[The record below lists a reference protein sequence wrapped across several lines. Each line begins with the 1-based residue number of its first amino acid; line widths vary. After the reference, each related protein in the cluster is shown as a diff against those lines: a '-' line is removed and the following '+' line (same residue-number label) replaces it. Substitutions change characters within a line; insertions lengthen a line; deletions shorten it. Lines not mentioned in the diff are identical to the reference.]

1 MLLIGIGWNL
11 RQVLR
16 LSPEVTWL
24 ETYQTARPRLSSL
37 PSPQLLAPMASML
50 AAREAQSRTDQARF
64 TLSASAMRSLL
75 DGIASRLD
83 ESRELSRYMTG
94 LLIFLGLLGT
104 FWGLLKT
111 VGAVSDV
118 IGSMSV
124 GSGDLNA
131 LFEQL
136 KSGLAKPLAG
146 MGTAFSASMFG
157 LSGAL
162 VLGFLDLTAGQA
174 QNRFFNE
181 LEEWL
186 AGLTRLS
193 SGALAEGDGSMPVY
207 VQALLEQT
215 AENMENLQRILQRGE
230 DSRAQANQA
239 VLALTEHIATLSDA
253 MRTSQQLML
262 RIAEA
267 QAAIGPA
274 HAAAR
279 RAAPRCRASTTR
291 RAAICATSNSTCSAC
306 SPMPRQGRA
315 QSTAELR
322 NDLRILTRTVAAL
335 AEDQRRSAMALTVR
349 RRGDNGLTAWPG
361 YVDALSTLLMVII
374 FVLLVFVLAQAF
386 LSVALTGRDKQLDR
400 VNRQLAEVSDM
411 LSLERG
417 RGADL
422 QQSIA
427 QLNRELAAASA
438 ARDSLSQQLAA
449 LQDAGGARHRRPR
462 HAARGA
468 RPAGAAAGRCRA
480 AGALRRRAGGAAA
493 AGSRGVGQPHRCREA
508 GDRDSCDAACRGA
521 TAAWRHH
528 APARRC
534 AGAACRDAA
543 ADRRTRQDGAG
554 EQGDHRGEAV
564 RSRQAGGAE
573 PRARRAARRAG
584 EAGAGRGRARDDRP
598 AAARRR
604 RDAACRG
611 EAARRF
617 GAGADRAAQPAG
629 GRTEGAAHRRSP
641 RRSIW
646 RRRRGRRRTRRSPI
660 SARS

>member
-1 MLLIGIGWNL
+1 MALFLVAVLAVAALLSPVLINAYGNNPVLNGLILLILLIGIAWNL

-16 LSPEVTWL
+16 LSREVTWVQ
-24 ETYQTARPRLSSL
+24 TFQTARPRISSL
-37 PSPQLLAPMASML
+37 PSPRLLGPMASML
-50 AAREAQSRTDQARF
+50 VSREAHSRTELGRF

-131 LFEQL
+131 LFDQL

-193 SGALAEGDGSMPVY
+193 SGAFAEGEASVPVY

-215 AENMENLQRILQRGE
+215 AENMDNLQHILQRGE

-239 VLALTEHIATLSDA
+239 VMGLTEHIAALSDA
-253 MRTSQQLML
+253 MRTSQHLML

-274 HAAAR
+274 LQRLAEQRRDTVLDDVAR
-279 RAAPRCRASTTR
+279 AHLRNIELYLQRLLADAE
-291 RAAICATSNSTCSAC
+291 
-306 SPMPRQGRA
+306 QGRA

-335 AEDQRRSAMALTVR
+335 AEDQR
-349 RRGDNGLTAWPG
+349 
-361 YVDALSTLLMVII
+361 
-374 FVLLVFVLAQAF
+374 
-386 LSVALTGRDKQLDR
+386 
-400 VNRQLAEVSDM
+400 
-411 LSLERG
+411 
-417 RGADL
+417 
-422 QQSIA
+422 
-427 QLNRELAAASA
+427 
-438 ARDSLSQQLAA
+438 
-449 LQDAGGARHRRPR
+449 
-462 HAARGA
+462 
-468 RPAGAAAGRCRA
+468 
-480 AGALRRRAGGAAA
+480 
-493 AGSRGVGQPHRCREA
+493 
-508 GDRDSCDAACRGA
+508 
-521 TAAWRHH
+521 
-528 APARRC
+528 
-534 AGAACRDAA
+534 
-543 ADRRTRQDGAG
+543 
-554 EQGDHRGEAV
+554 
-564 RSRQAGGAE
+564 
-573 PRARRAARRAG
+573 
-584 EAGAGRGRARDDRP
+584 
-598 AAARRR
+598 
-604 RDAACRG
+604 
-611 EAARRF
+611 
-617 GAGADRAAQPAG
+617 
-629 GRTEGAAHRRSP
+629 
-641 RRSIW
+641 
-646 RRRRGRRRTRRSPI
+646 
-660 SARS
+660 